1 MGDYKKI
8 EQSHRLSSYQV
19 RFPHWHGSNATRTPF
34 GQWRTDGVVR
44 WYQAYNAAKHSRYE
58 NFQRA
63 NFKNLM
69 DAMCGLVVILA
80 SQFHTGDFGQ
90 SFFVSERGAGEGF
103 DYAIGGYFL
112 IKFPND
118 WAPEDRHSF
127 DWRQFG
133 KVANPIQKFL
143 YPL

>member
-1 MGDYKKI
+1 
-8 EQSHRLSSYQV
+8 
-19 RFPHWHGSNATRTPF
+19 
-34 GQWRTDGVVR
+34 
-44 WYQAYNAAKHSRYE
+44 
-58 NFQRA
+58 
-63 NFKNLM
+63 M
-69 DAMCGLVVILA
+69 DAMYGLVVILA

-118 WAPEDRHSF
+118 WAPEDRYSF